1 MPLEACRTLLEAFFS
16 FTVFLHMQFC
26 LHLFQQESQDP
37 VQVILWQPHD
47 PWSFILAG
55 SMGILFF
62 SSHAIRGGGAL
73 LSFGGHLV
81 SFLDLCMAAGCNEN
95 LISVDAAA
103 AADVAQGDGC
113 HHGGLS

>member
-1 MPLEACRTLLEAFFS
+1 MFYFPFS
-16 FTVFLHMQFC
+16 SHAVLPSSFSSIKPRPRSSAS
-26 LHLFQQESQDP
+26 HLVAIPRSL
-37 VQVILWQPHD
+37 VIHSRRIHGD
-47 PWSFILAG
+47 SF
-55 SMGILFF
+55 FF
-62 SSHAIRGGGAL
+62 SSHAIRRGGAL

-103 AADVAQGDGC
+103 AADVGVAQGDGC

>member
-62 SSHAIRGGGAL
+62 LVMPSAEGAHFSALEGILSHSL
-73 LSFGGHLV
+73 T
-81 SFLDLCMAAGCNEN
+81 
-95 LISVDAAA
+95 SVWLRDATRT
-103 AADVAQGDGC
+103 
-113 HHGGLS
+113 